1 MLKNILNIVLDS
13 ACSFPCPGCR
23 KEVPEEARNVFCQ
36 DCRTRLKPILPPHC
50 PGCGSE
56 LDGVLELCSKC
67 MEFEKRPWSGAV
79 ALFNLHGHGQQ
90 LVHRFKYNNT
100 PELARAFGDLAA
112 EIIVERGVKIDMIV
126 PVPLHWTRTFMRG
139 YNQSMLVCGII
150 SVRLGIPCRSLLSR
164 RRRTRQQAKLNRQE
178 RLENLEGAFALK
190 KGVECRNLSALLVDD
205 VFTTGTT
212 LAAAASVLREAGPE
226 KIYVLSLG
234 RR

>member
-1 MLKNILNIVLDS
+1 MLKNVLDIVLNS
-13 ACSFPCPGCR
+13 TCSFPCPGCR
-23 KEVPEEARNVFCQ
+23 KEVPEEARNVFCP
-36 DCRTRLKPILPPHC
+36 DCRTRMKPILLPHC

-67 MEFEKRPWSGAV
+67 MEFEKRPWNGAF
-79 ALFNLHGHGQQ
+79 ALFNLHGLGQQ

-112 EIIVERGVKIDMIV
+112 EIIAERGVKIDMIV

-150 SVRLGIPCRSLLSR
+150 SVRLGIPCRSLLLR
-164 RRRTRQQAKLNRQE
+164 RRRTRQQAKLNRQQ
-178 RLENLEGAFALK
+178 RFENLDGAFALK
-190 KGVECRNLSALLVDD
+190 KGVDCRKLSVLLVDD

-226 KIYVLSLG
+226 NIYVLSLG

>member
-1 MLKNILNIVLDS
+1 MLKHVLNIVLDS
-13 ACSFPCPGCR
+13 SCSFPCPGCR
-23 KEVPEEARNVFCQ
+23 KEVTAEARNVFCP
-36 DCRTRLKPILPPHC
+36 DCRTRMKPILPPRC

-67 MEFEKRPWSGAV
+67 MEFEKRPWDGAF
-79 ALFNLHGHGQQ
+79 ALFNLHGPGQQ
-90 LVHRFKYNNT
+90 LIHRFKYNNT
-100 PELARAFGDLAA
+100 PELARAFGGMAA
-112 EIIVERGVKIDMIV
+112 EIIAERGVKIDVIV

-164 RRRTRQQAKLNRQE
+164 RRRTRQQAKLNRQQ
-178 RLENLEGAFALK
+178 RLENLSGAFALK
-190 KGVECRNLSALLVDD
+190 KGVDCRKLSVLLVDD

-212 LAAAASVLREAGPE
+212 LAAAAAVLREAGPE
-226 KIYVLSLG
+226 KLYVLSLG

>member
-1 MLKNILNIVLDS
+1 MNVVLDS

-23 KEVPEEARNVFCQ
+23 QEVTEGARNEFCQ
-36 DCRTRLKPILPPHC
+36 DCRARMKPILPPRC

-67 MEFEKRPWSGAV
+67 MEFAKRPWDGAFT
-79 ALFNLHGHGQQ
+79 LFNLQGLGQQ

-100 PELARAFGDLAA
+100 PELARAFGNFAA
-112 EIIVERGVKIDMIV
+112 EIIAERGIKIDMIV

-139 YNQSMLVCGII
+139 YNQSMLICWII
-150 SVRLGIPCRSLLSR
+150 SLRLGIPCRSLLSR
-164 RRRTRQQAKLNRQE
+164 RRRTRQQARLSRQQ
-178 RLENLEGAFALK
+178 RIENLDGAFALQ
-190 KGVECRNLSALLVDD
+190 KGVDCRKLSVLLVDD

-212 LAAAASVLREAGPE
+212 LAAAGAVLREANPE
-226 KIYVLSLG
+226 KLYVLSLG